1 MYRTVLQIV
10 YVGLLITIFSCK
22 HKANQ
27 NSCTETDKKMNTSKG
42 FYDKELDNMQKIPQ
56 IIKIDREPERLS
68 KEVSTYT
75 VTLTTESSK
84 VKLEDT
90 QFSID
95 DNKWQDSPIFNNVNC
110 GKQSFYARNKRN
122 KSWID
127 KKEYFLE
134 CFVDVP
140 LPTIS
145 HLNELL
151 TQIAGCDDDASDQLR
166 KLGKNL
172 PVRGI
177 NDITNIEQLLRDA
190 CVNRMIYVVK
200 KIETDKNGNLSAII
214 IQ

>member
-1 MYRTVLQIV
+1 MYKTVLQIV
-10 YVGLLITIFSCK
+10 CAGLLITIFSCK
-22 HKANQ
+22 HKTSS
-27 NSCTETDKKMNTSKG
+27 NSYTETDKKTVISRG
-42 FYDKELDNMQKIPQ
+42 LYDKESDNTQKIPQ

-68 KEVSTYT
+68 KEVTTYT
-75 VTLTTESSK
+75 VTLTTEGSK

-95 DNKWQDSPIFNNVNC
+95 EKKWQDSPQFNNVKC
-110 GKQSFYARNKRN
+110 GKQVFYARNKRN

-140 LPTIS
+140 VPTIS

-151 TQIAGCDDDASDQLR
+151 TQIADCDDDASDQLR
-166 KLGKNL
+166 ELGKNL

-177 NDITNIEQLLRDA
+177 NDISNIEQLLRDA